1 MKRSILFI
9 GALLGCLS
17 FFPPNAAGQNR
28 DYFTD
33 DEVEMIRNAQ
43 EIDARIDVLTHCIDR
58 RFAVLKIGSVKINP
72 EKEKDKWGPMPAGTH
87 TELLA
92 DVKNILQ
99 KAVDDIDNLAER
111 PDSAPIPLD
120 PKEKRKD
127 SSVLFSKAVRNLAAA
142 AKQYEPALKAEL
154 DASKDQRER
163 GILLDSIELCDE
175 IIASVGKL
183 KS

>member
-1 MKRSILFI
+1 MKRSIVFI
-9 GALLGCLS
+9 VVIVGCLS
-17 FFPPNAAGQNR
+17 FFHTNALAQNR

-33 DEVEMIRNAQ
+33 DEVEMIREAQ
-43 EIDARIDVLTHCIDR
+43 EIDMRIDVLVHCIDR
-58 RFAVLKIGSVKINP
+58 RFAVLNIGSVLIKP
-72 EKEKDKWGPMPAGTH
+72 DKDKDKWGPMPAGTH

-111 PDSAPIPLD
+111 PDSAPVPLD

-127 SSVLFSKAVRNLAAA
+127 SSALFNKAVRNLAAA
-142 AKQYEPALKAEL
+142 AKRYEPILKTEL
-154 DASKDQRER
+154 DSGKDQREK
-163 GILLDSIELCDE
+163 GILLDSIELCNE
-175 IIASVGKL
+175 IIESVGKL